1 MCGGMPCMIA
11 SVISIRRKSCGTN
24 RSGLPLASVIPVL
37 ARASLMSSRTAG
49 PPMAWRSPL

>member
-11 SVISIRRKSCGTN
+11 SVMKILRKSWGTN

-37 ARASLMSSRTAG
+37 ARASLSSSRIAG
-49 PPMAWRSPL
+49 PPMARCSPP